1 MGDNSIVSKT
11 YNVPNNKEG
20 HMKKK
25 LLATVLSA
33 VMVISMMAGCGAA
46 QTEQSGVQG
55 ASRETETKTEAVTE
69 KEADPVPASDEASGD
84 VTIWYYWETAGHQ
97 EALDHIIQ
105 EFNNQQS
112 NIKVQAKYVPFADF
126 KKQLSIGASAGE
138 LPDIV
143 ILDNP
148 DHASYAAMGIFA
160 DITDRFDVSSY
171 YPGPVN
177 SCTLDGRLYGVP
189 FGSNDLVLFYNE
201 DMLKDA
207 GCEVP
212 KTWDELLD
220 VAKKTTKGNVYG
232 FAHCALQNEEG
243 TFNFL
248 PWVWSTGQT
257 SYEINSE
264 GGIKALEFEK
274 SLVESGAFP
283 KEAINWTQGDTMN
296 QFISGNL
303 AMMINGTWQIP
314 TMRQEV
320 PDLNWNVAP
329 IPQDKQQ
336 ASGLGGENY
345 AVIAGGNEEAAIA
358 FLQYATSGD
367 TCLYMMDHM
376 GYISS
381 DSKIAET
388 QFKGDAVYQVFVDE
402 MKYANARGPLPE
414 WPDISDAISLAFNKV
429 ITGESAPDAAAAEA
443 QATIDGI
450 LGN

>member
-1 MGDNSIVSKT
+1 
-11 YNVPNNKEG
+11 
-20 HMKKK
+20 MKKK
-25 LLATVLSA
+25 VLATLLSGL
-33 VMVISMMAGCGAA
+33 MVVSLLAGCGSAKPA
-46 QTEQSGVQG
+46 TSQAPTENKSQT
-55 ASRETETKTEAVTE
+55 TEAPAASTE
-69 KEADPVPASDEASGD
+69 EAPEVVAASDEASGD
-84 VTIWYYWETAGHQ
+84 VTIWYYWETPGHQ
-97 EALDHIIQ
+97 AALDHIIQ
-105 EFNNQQS
+105 EFNGQQDK
-112 NIKVQAKYVPFADF
+112 ITVQAKYVPFADF
-126 KKQLSIGASAGE
+126 KKQLSVGASAGE

-160 DITDRFDVSSY
+160 DITDRFDVSTY

-201 DMLKDA
+201 DMLKEA

-212 KTWDELLD
+212 TTWDELLD
-220 VAKKTTKGNVYG
+220 VAKKTTKGNVHG

-257 SYEINSE
+257 SYEIDSE

-274 SLVESGAFP
+274 ALVESGAFP

-320 PDLNWNVAP
+320 PDLNWNVAF

-367 TCLYMMDHM
+367 TCLYMMEHM

-381 DSKIAET
+381 NSKIAEN
-388 QFKGDAVYQVFVDE
+388 QFGDDAVYQVFVDE

-429 ITGESAPDAAAAEA
+429 ITGESDAKTAAEEA
-443 QATIDGI
+443 QKTIDSI
-450 LGN
+450 LGK